1 MKKLIV
7 AAAAA
12 IALSS
17 AFAQVTGIVE
27 YDSHVMSGL
36 ANKSGYYAAG
46 LAKSTEYGIFDAYA
60 QGVKATSYTGVVD
73 NLNGWEFGYSGYFAN
88 TVNLNPRI
96 AYGAMNNI
104 DMGGYV
110 GNARYVLASVEAST
124 AIKGPFSF
132 TGAPFMGYTS
142 YSHMAGTNAASI
154 RSSNRWQLGI
164 DTPITDEFTLRVG
177 YSRIWQLDTIQN
189 GVVVMGFYT
198 F

>member
-1 MKKLIV
+1 MKNSIV
-7 AAAAA
+7 AVATAL
-12 IALSS
+12 ALSTS
-17 AFAQVTGIVE
+17 FAQVTGIVE
-27 YDSHVMSGL
+27 YDSHVMAGL

-46 LAKSTEYGIFDAYA
+46 LAKTTDYGIFDAYA
-60 QGVKATSYTGVVD
+60 QGVKSTSYDGVVD
-73 NLNGWEFGYSGYFAN
+73 NLNGWEFGYGAYFAN
-88 TVNLNPRI
+88 TINLYPRI

-110 GNARYVLASVEAST
+110 GNARYVLASIEAST
-124 AIKGPFSF
+124 AIKAPFSF
-132 TGAPFMGYTS
+132 TGAPLMGYTS

-177 YSRIWQLDTIQN
+177 YSRIWQLGTVQN

>member
-12 IALSS
+12 LAMS
-17 AFAQVTGIVE
+17 AAMAQVTGIVE

-36 ANKSGYYAAG
+36 ANKSGYYAVG

-60 QGVKATSYTGVVD
+60 QGVKATSYAGVVD
-73 NLNGWEFGYSGYFAN
+73 NLNGWEFGYGGYFVN
-88 TVNLNPRI
+88 TINLNPRI

-104 DMGGYV
+104 DLGGYV
-110 GNARYVLASVEAST
+110 GNARYVLASLEAST
-124 AIKGPFSF
+124 AITGPF
-132 TGAPFMGYTS
+132 TGYTS
-142 YSHMAGTNAASI
+142 YSHMAGTNDASI
-154 RSSNRWQLGI
+154 RSSNRVQLGV
-164 DTPITDEFTLRVG
+164 DTALSDTFTIRLG

>member
-12 IALSS
+12 LAMG
-17 AFAQVTGIVE
+17 AAMAQVTGIVE

-60 QGVKATSYTGVVD
+60 QGVKATSYTGVVN
-73 NLNGWEFGYSGYFAN
+73 NLNGWEFGYGGYFAN
-88 TVNLNPRI
+88 TINLNPRI

-110 GNARYVLASVEAST
+110 GNARYVLALLEAST
-124 AIKGPFSF
+124 AIKGPF
-132 TGAPFMGYTS
+132 TGYTS

-154 RSSNRWQLGI
+154 RSSNRWQLGV
-164 DTPITDEFTLRVG
+164 DTALSETFTVRLG

>member
-1 MKKLIV
+1 MRKQLI
-7 AAAAA
+7 AIAAA
-12 IALSS
+12 ITAS
-17 AFAQVTGIVE
+17 AAFSQVTGIVE
-27 YDSHVMSGL
+27 YDSHVMAGL

-46 LAKSTEYGIFDAYA
+46 LAKTTDYGIFDAYA
-60 QGVKATSYTGVVD
+60 QGVKSTSYTGVVD
-73 NLNGWEFGYSGYFAN
+73 NLNGWEFGYGNYFPN
-88 TVNLNPRI
+88 TVSLYPRI

-104 DMGGYV
+104 DLGGYV
-110 GNARYVLASVEAST
+110 GNARYVLVSIEAST

-132 TGAPFMGYTS
+132 TGAPFTGYTS

-164 DTPITDEFTLRVG
+164 DTPITEQFTLRIG

>member
-12 IALSS
+12 LAMSAAIAR
-17 AFAQVTGIVE
+17 VTGIVE

-36 ANKSGYYAAG
+36 ANKSGYYAVG
-46 LAKSTEYGIFDAYA
+46 LAKSTEYGIFDTYA

-73 NLNGWEFGYSGYFAN
+73 NLNGWEFGYGGYFVN
-88 TVNLNPRI
+88 TINLNPRI

-104 DMGGYV
+104 DLGGYV
-110 GNARYVLASVEAST
+110 GNARYVLASLEAST
-124 AIKGPFSF
+124 AITGPF
-132 TGAPFMGYTS
+132 TGYTS
-142 YSHMAGTNAASI
+142 YSHMAGTNDASI
-154 RSSNRWQLGI
+154 RSSNRVQLGV
-164 DTPITDEFTLRVG
+164 DTALSDTFTIRLG